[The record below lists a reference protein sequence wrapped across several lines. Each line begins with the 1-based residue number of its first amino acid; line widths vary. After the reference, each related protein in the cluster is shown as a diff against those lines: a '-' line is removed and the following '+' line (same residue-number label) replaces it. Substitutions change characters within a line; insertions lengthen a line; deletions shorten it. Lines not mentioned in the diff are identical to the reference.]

1 MDIKIIGVDSKKG
14 MTLLN
19 SINKIEKQLKCKFN
33 IERIASKN
41 RDKYGIREVPT
52 LMLGDDVISKED
64 ILSEYELK
72 KIIEN
77 KYKLC
82 V

>member
-14 MTLLN
+14 MTLLD

-52 LMLGDDVISKED
+52 LMIGDDVISKED